1 MRYAGIIPNKKSSRN
16 GMQPLSHQAI
26 AAHYLPSR
34 YHYWYA
40 LSKLAMDPLYAEVRQ
55 VFAQTRAT
63 LLDVGCGI
71 GLLPQC
77 LHGIDIEYRGVDID
91 ETKIEIARTAARSGG
106 LSRATFDACDLSKT
120 FPQHRGSVALLDVL
134 QYFDEEARDELLSN
148 AARCV
153 TDEGRL
159 ILRAGL
165 NDGGWRAALTRSTD
179 RAGHFLRWM
188 KTPPRSQPTV
198 ADLTGLLRHHGLKG
212 EFRPLWGRTP
222 FNNWLVVA
230 ARA

>member
-1 MRYAGIIPNKKSSRN
+1 
-16 GMQPLSHQAI
+16 MQPLSKRNI

-40 LSKLAMDPLYAEVRQ
+40 LSKLATDPLYVEVRQ
-55 VFAQTRAT
+55 VFSQTRAV

-77 LHGIDIEYRGVDID
+77 LHGSGVEVAYRGVDID
-91 ETKIEIARTAARSGG
+91 AAKIEIARSAARSGG
-106 LSRATFDACDLSKT
+106 LLQAAFEVCDLTKA
-120 FPQHRGSVALLDVL
+120 FPEHRGSVALLDVL
-134 QYFDEEARDELLSN
+134 QYFEADARDDLLAS

-153 TDEGRL
+153 TAEGRL
-159 ILRAGL
+159 IVRAGL
-165 NDGGWRAALTRSTD
+165 NDGGWRAAITRGADT
-179 RAGHFLRWM
+179 AGHALRWM
-188 KTPPRSQPTV
+188 KTPPRSQPTPV
-198 ADLTGLLRHHGLKG
+198 DLAQLLARHGFKS

-230 ARA
+230 WRER

>member
-1 MRYAGIIPNKKSSRN
+1 
-16 GMQPLSHQAI
+16 MQPLANRTI
-26 AAHYLPSR
+26 AARYLPSR

-55 VFAQTRAT
+55 IFVQTPAA

-71 GLLPQC
+71 GLLSQC

-91 ETKIEIARTAARSGG
+91 EAKIEIARAAAESGG
-106 LSRATFDACDLSKT
+106 LRRATFDVCDLSKQ

-134 QYFDEEARDELLSN
+134 QYFDADVRDELLSN

-153 TDEGRL
+153 TAEGRL

-165 NDGGWRAALTRSTD
+165 NDGGWRAALTRGTD
-179 RAGHFLRWM
+179 RAGHLLRWM
-188 KTPPRSQPTV
+188 KTPPRSQPTI
-198 ADLTGLLRHHGLKG
+198 ADLAGLLRHHGLQG

>member
-1 MRYAGIIPNKKSSRN
+1 MAATQSYF
-16 GMQPLSHQAI
+16 MQPLSKRNI

-40 LSKLAMDPLYAEVRQ
+40 LSKLATDPLYTEVRQ
-55 VFAQTRAT
+55 VFSQTRAV

-77 LHGIDIEYRGVDID
+77 LHGSGVEVEYRGVDID
-91 ETKIEIARTAARSGG
+91 AAKIEMARSAARSGG
-106 LSRATFDACDLSKT
+106 LLQATFEVRDLAQGL
-120 FPQHRGSVALLDVL
+120 PEHRGSVALLDVL
-134 QYFDEEARDELLSN
+134 QYFDREAGDDLL
-148 AARCV
+148 ARAVRCV
-153 TDEGRL
+153 SAEGRL
-159 ILRAGL
+159 IVRAGL
-165 NDGGWRAALTRSTD
+165 NDGGWRAAITRGAD
-179 RAGHFLRWM
+179 RAGHALRWM

-198 ADLTGLLRHHGLKG
+198 VDLAQLLSRHGFRS

-230 ARA
+230 WRER